1 MYKRIISTGFLKF
14 FPNLIFSV
22 NIRVKGEKM
31 AQKDNISRVF
41 LHFFQILIFVVN
53 SGVKVQ
59 KMDQNDKNCICCT
72 PYLRKHT
79 SYDCDF
85 WYTCAK

>member
-31 AQKDNISRVF
+31 AQND
-41 LHFFQILIFVVN
+41 
-53 SGVKVQ
+53 Q
-59 KMDQNDKNCICCT
+59 KIYVCHT
-72 PYLRKHT
+72 PYLRKHI